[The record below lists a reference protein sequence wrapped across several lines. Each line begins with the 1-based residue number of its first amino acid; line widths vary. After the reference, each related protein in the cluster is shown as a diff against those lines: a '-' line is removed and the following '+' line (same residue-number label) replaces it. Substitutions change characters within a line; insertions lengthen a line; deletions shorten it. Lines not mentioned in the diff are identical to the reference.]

1 MIDRL
6 LQLKL
11 SVIVIFQTSAWSL
24 CKAVTPV
31 ALLIVSSLLLP
42 PLAAQDTANSAPA
55 IEPAPTTWTNDKGV
69 PIEAEFVS
77 MTDEGVVLRL
87 TRDGREATVPL
98 TKLSIESIY
107 QAVRLANPQEFSKPV
122 PKAVVKP
129 KGPQLPELHLTIED
143 LLQNPYH
150 NGTTIE
156 QFFETYAR
164 LPQEGNLFSRWHSLP
179 PKMQDDIEDLIIAG
193 YKQLGPST
201 IKQIQILLGDVNTIA
216 TDKKK
221 FVLSLPE
228 IANNPALL
236 TVLDQAWPLVSSL
249 TNVLAKEEHWQASNF
264 QKGHVTRWLANF
276 NLDLAPILL
285 AADQAMSES
294 LGTGAVTLL
303 KPAKYNIISQTA
315 DSAEVE
321 VTLSQS
327 PPIKTNYQKIGNIW
341 IDVKAMNAL
350 RHAVD
355 GAKEQLAQGGE
366 QAVAA
371 IRTGLSALIAA
382 VGGLARAE
390 TQEDFAQAVTLL
402 QTMTAGMAQSAGLN
416 AAPSESVSVPES
428 RGMRRP
434 YDDRRD

>member
-1 MIDRL
+1 MISRISD
-6 LQLKL
+6 
-11 SVIVIFQTSAWSL
+11 WSL
-24 CKAVTPV
+24 RCAWASF
-31 ALLIVSSLLLP
+31 ALWIASSLVVS
-42 PLAAQDTANSAPA
+42 PLAAQDAANSTAA
-55 IEPAPTTWTNDKGV
+55 IEPAPTSWTNDKGV
-69 PIEAEFVS
+69 VIEAEFVS
-77 MTDEGVVLRL
+77 MTDDAVVLRL
-87 TRDGREATVPL
+87 SRDGREAAVPL

-129 KGPQLPELHLTIED
+129 EGPELPDLHLTIED
-143 LLQNPYH
+143 LLQNPYKD
-150 NGTTIE
+150 GTTIE

-164 LPQEGNLFSRWHSLP
+164 LPQEGNFFSLWHSLP

-228 IANNPALL
+228 IADNPALL
-236 TVLDQAWPLVSSL
+236 MGLDQAWPLVSSL
-249 TNVLAKEEHWQASNF
+249 TNALAKDEHWQASNF
-264 QKGHVTRWLANF
+264 EKGHVTRWLANL

-285 AADQAMSES
+285 AADQTMNDSSGPSANP
-294 LGTGAVTLL
+294 LL
-303 KPAKYNIISQTA
+303 APPKYNIISQTA

-321 VTLSQS
+321 VTRFPS
-327 PPIKTNYQKIGNIW
+327 PPVKTAYQKIGNIW

-355 GAKEQLAQGGE
+355 DAKEQMAQGGG

-371 IRTGLSALIAA
+371 IRASLSGIIAA

-390 TQEDFAQAVTLL
+390 TQEDFTQQVSLL
-402 QTMTAGMAQSAGLN
+402 RTMTTGMAQSMGGNAIPGDAGN
-416 AAPSESVSVPES
+416 MPAGDGMKSP
-428 RGMRRP
+428 RGN
-434 YDDRRD
+434 RRD